1 MVSVG
6 SFDAKT
12 HLPALL
18 ERVEHGETIQITRR
32 GVPVAQLVPIVE
44 TQKKRDPKEAA
55 RRIREIS
62 KGLSLGGLKIKD
74 LIHEGH
80 RY

>member
-18 ERVEHGETIQITRR
+18 ERVVKGETVQITRR
-32 GVPVAQLVPIVE
+32 GVPVARIVPVAE
-44 TQKKRDPKEAA
+44 EASRDPREAA
-55 RRIREIS
+55 RRIRELRR
-62 KGLSLGGLKIKD
+62 GLRLGKLTVHE
-74 LIHEGH
+74 LIREG
-80 RY
+80 RRL

>member
-1 MVSVG
+1 MVNVG

-18 ERVEHGETIQITRR
+18 KRASKGETIQITRR
-32 GVPVAQLVPIVE
+32 GIPIARLVPAKEE
-44 TQKKRDPKEAA
+44 TPRNPQEAV
-55 RRIREIS
+55 RRIRELRR
-62 KGLSLGGLKIKD
+62 GVRLRGLKIRK

>member
-1 MVSVG
+1 MVNVG

-18 ERVEHGETIQITRR
+18 KRVSKGETIQITRR
-32 GVPVAQLVPIVE
+32 GVPIAKLVPAE
-44 TQKKRDPKEAA
+44 EGPSRNPKEAG
-55 RRIREIS
+55 RRIRELRRGIR
-62 KGLSLGGLKIKD
+62 LGGLSIKK